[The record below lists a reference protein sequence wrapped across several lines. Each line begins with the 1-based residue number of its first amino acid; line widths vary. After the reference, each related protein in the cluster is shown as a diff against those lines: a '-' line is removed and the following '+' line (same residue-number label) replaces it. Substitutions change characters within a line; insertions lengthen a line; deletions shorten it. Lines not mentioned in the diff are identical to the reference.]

1 MNCPGI
7 RTEDIV
13 GKHHTEA
20 LEAVVAAGHLELVRC
35 PLLDQVVG
43 VARVAIEVA
52 VVVAVEGS
60 CMDICFQIDWVGNI
74 ASYQIH

>member
-1 MNCPGI
+1 M
-7 RTEDIV
+7 
-13 GKHHTEA
+13 
-20 LEAVVAAGHLELVRC
+20 VAAGHLELVRC